1 MEFEWDSAKRI
12 SNLEKHGIDFA
23 DAAKVFEEVSVTV
36 EDSRFNYGEKR
47 LVTFGVLNER
57 VIAVV
62 HTKRENRTRIISAR
76 KATKHERANYLRKI

>member
-23 DAAKVFEEVSVTV
+23 DASKVFENASVTI
-36 EDSRFNYGEKR
+36 EDSRFDYGER
-47 LVTFGVLNER
+47 RFVTFGLLNES

-62 HTKRENRTRIISAR
+62 HTERENRIRIISAR
-76 KATKHERANYLRKI
+76 KATKHERSNYLKKI